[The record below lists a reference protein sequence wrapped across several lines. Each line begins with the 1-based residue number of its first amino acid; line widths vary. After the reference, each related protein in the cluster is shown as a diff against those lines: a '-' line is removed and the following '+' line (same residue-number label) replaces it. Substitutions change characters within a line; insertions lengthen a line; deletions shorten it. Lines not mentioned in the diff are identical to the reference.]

1 MSKIID
7 SSNTALFQ
15 CISSKFSII
24 AVFNGVKTGRKKKQ
38 GNFKKQS
45 NLK

>member
-24 AVFNGVKTGRKKKQ
+24 AVFNGVKTEEKN
-38 GNFKKQS
+38 GNFKKQR